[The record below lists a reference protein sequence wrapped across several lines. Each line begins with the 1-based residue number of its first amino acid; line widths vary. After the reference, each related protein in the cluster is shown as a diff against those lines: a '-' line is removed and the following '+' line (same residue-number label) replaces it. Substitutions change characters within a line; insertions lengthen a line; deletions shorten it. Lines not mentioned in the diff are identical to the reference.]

1 MAHVIKIVE
10 GKLYAYG
17 DNGHGQLGLGHN
29 RLAEPGKEYEVL
41 TNSTNDSSPWIQ
53 ARMGLTHSVALKQN
67 GTFWVWGSNVEGQVA
82 EPSSVKFITSPKK
95 IDIPVSF
102 DITKTTINAGYYFS
116 TIYATSDRA
125 YGIGTFQNL
134 TDESVTVYRKLEPLY
149 INNRNSDKWLTINVG
164 PKTILGRLSGGS
176 YFYADWSGDLFVQ
189 EFTTFESLQ
198 IGDVF
203 TLVQPNNR
211 DRILYKKI
219 RTFQKD
225 AGCCRINALCLHAAY
240 RDLLSVIPEE
250 ELYEVPGSISVSNI
264 LEKNRGTFASE
275 CTIAKRFT
283 ALEQYGTDF
292 YLYSSH
298 SGSTLFSDVNID
310 PWSLRGLYMITE
322 TTNLL
327 DVILYDALFFDED
340 LTELFNIKTPVQ
352 KLSVKEIFSKNDI
365 FPKYF
370 LNKKKYVLLEG
381 QYYNPDPINQDK
393 SNGFNRSTPVYFFK
407 LNPKTQTPYIWHRK
421 TQPYLYTDIVK
432 DIREVEKDDRVY
444 EKFYIPMPE
453 PDDIIKDNSLSQP
466 GVNGI
471 PCDEQNNI
479 LIENHYITDPYLLRF
494 YISGGKSSFNQMII
508 DPYSKISP
516 QDPNKSTPS
525 CKNAIYDTRWPGSC
539 IDSTTKKESFD
550 LGIYGKQLIEY
561 FLDPD
566 TDPEETTK
574 FFGFYKIDLEELYL
588 SVKND
593 PYTIALESFKKFRT
607 IINSKLA
614 NQTYLDADGIPVVK
628 TGDETTSLDDWYRSP
643 QFIKTYS
650 DNPPFI
656 SYQGLWN
663 WLPYK
668 KIACF
673 TDRTNLR
680 YLFMSGNF
688 VPRFK
693 KGATK
698 IEHWIPKKQL
708 LPTDKGI
715 DRYEKVFM
723 SLNIVSMDYIKEQT
737 LTKITL
743 DRPFSFNYKIG
754 CLPPEEGSLFC
765 GPVIGPSVYFN
776 NLFNIST
783 AIENMPFRTL

>member
-29 RLAEPGKEYEVL
+29 RPVEAGKEYEVL

-53 ARMGLTHSVALKQN
+53 ARMGLTHSVALKEN
-67 GTFWVWGSNVEGQVA
+67 GTFWVWGSNIEGQVA

-102 DITKTTINAGYYFS
+102 DIKKTTINAGYYFS

-125 YGIGTFQNL
+125 YGIGTFQNFA
-134 TDESVTVYRKLEPLY
+134 DESVTVYRKLEPLY
-149 INNRNSDKWLTINVG
+149 INNRNSDKWLTINAG

-176 YFYADWSGDLFVQ
+176 YFYADWSGDLFPQ

-211 DRILYKKI
+211 DRVLYKKI

-225 AGCCRINALCLHAAY
+225 AGCCRINALCLHATY

-283 ALEQYGTDF
+283 ALEQYGTNF

-340 LTELFNIKTPVQ
+340 LTQLFNIKTQVQ

-370 LNKKKYVLLEG
+370 LNKKKYTLLEG
-381 QYYNPDPINQDK
+381 QYYNPDPINQDR
-393 SNGFNRSTPVYFFK
+393 SNGFNRSAPVYFFK
-407 LNPKTQTPYIWHRK
+407 LNPKTQKPYIWHRK
-421 TQPYLYTDIVK
+421 TQPYLYTDTVK
-432 DIREVEKDDRVY
+432 DIREVEKDDKVY
-444 EKFYIPMPE
+444 EKFYKPMPE
-453 PDDIIKDNSLSQP
+453 PDDTIKDNSLSQP

-479 LIENHYITDPYLLRF
+479 LIENHYITDPYLIRF
-494 YISGGKSSFNQMII
+494 YISGGKSSFDQMII

-516 QDPNKSTPS
+516 QDPNKSSPP
-525 CKNAIYDTRWPGSC
+525 CNNARYDIRWPGSC
-539 IDSTTKKESFD
+539 IDSTTQKESFD

-561 FLDPD
+561 FLDAD

-593 PYTIALESFKKFRT
+593 PYPIALESFKKFRT

-628 TGDETTSLDDWYRSP
+628 TGDETTSLDEWYRSP
-643 QFIKTYS
+643 QFITTYS
-650 DNPPFI
+650 DNFPFI
-656 SYQGLWN
+656 SYNGLWN

-673 TDRTNLR
+673 TDRTDLR

-693 KGATK
+693 RGATK
-698 IEHWIPKKQL
+698 IEYWIPKKQL
-708 LPTDKGI
+708 LPTDTDI
-715 DRYEKVFM
+715 RRYEKVFA

-754 CLPPEEGSLFC
+754 CVPYEIPPWSC
-765 GPVIGPSVYFN
+765 GPVIGPSIYFN